1 MQVREAMTELNL
13 PASQEVQPTSLP
25 PVKEYIPTGQHV
37 IDTLSPVYSTVC
49 GKYIPTSSLQSE
61 NAELLIR
68 ATLLQWNLTVC
79 KELQLLNA
87 LLSMKVTLLGM
98 ITFFRRV
105 DSNELTPISST
116 VGGITIA
123 SKLESLKAEASNVT
137 NLELGANV
145 ILKDPDVHDS
155 NALVPKLVTLDG
167 MVRGPRDVQD

>member
-1 MQVREAMTELNL
+1 M
-13 PASQEVQPTSLP
+13 
-25 PVKEYIPTGQHV
+25 
-37 IDTLSPVYSTVC
+37 YSTVC

-61 NAELLIR
+61 KAELLIR

-105 DSNELTPISST
+105 DSNALAPIYST

-123 SKLESLKAEASNVT
+123 SKLESLKADASIVT
-137 NLELGANV
+137 NSELGAKV
-145 ILKDPDVHDS
+145 ILKDPYVHDS
-155 NALVPKLVTLDG
+155 NALVPKLVTPDG